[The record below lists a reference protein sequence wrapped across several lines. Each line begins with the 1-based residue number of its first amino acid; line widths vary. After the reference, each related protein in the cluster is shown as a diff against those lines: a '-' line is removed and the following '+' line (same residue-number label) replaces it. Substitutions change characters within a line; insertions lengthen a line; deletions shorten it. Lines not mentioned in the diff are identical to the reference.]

1 MNQCLLHQFKAALGG
16 NNVNF
21 GGNISGFASL
31 RHGIQRFRNRLGR
44 IGFNRNEDTAWIRV
58 RLAGTGVRHA
68 VIISGIRSDYQ
79 NSLSSKHRTPSLP
92 PIPNPFPR
100 KGGQGLRG
108 VVTTL

>member
-1 MNQCLLHQFKAALGG
+1 MAYSDS
-16 NNVNF
+16 V
-21 GGNISGFASL
+21 IVW
-31 RHGIQRFRNRLGR
+31 GR

-58 RLAGTGVRHA
+58 RLAGAGVRHA